1 MSNLSGVDAKI
12 KCFVPLIVFLF
23 SFCSCMPFAPS
34 SREKVPQVLPSDY
47 VVSNNTSV
55 EMPEK
60 WWHTFNSTE
69 INTLLKSL
77 WQGNLKLEQAWARME
92 QARQTAKKS
101 KSSFYPG
108 LNAQAG
114 YSYTR
119 EHRESTSPRV
129 DSDTNSKSFSLG
141 LALNYELDLWGKIR
155 SQARSGS
162 YEYRASRQDLYATA
176 LSLSAQAVKYWIT
189 IRSLQKRQQVLNSK
203 LQVYEKL
210 LRLTRERYLNAISPG
225 TEVLDIRQTLSRTRS
240 QLPKLVSRE
249 QENRHALAVLLGK
262 SPGAEL
268 GEINSEL
275 PRIPKVPQEGL
286 KAGILYNRPDIKAAW
301 MRIKASDWSVAAA
314 RADRLPNITLSANPK
329 YMAEE
334 LSSILDNWMISL
346 AADLSLPLVDGGRK
360 RAEVKRIRTKLR
372 ERIAAYKQ
380 TVLTAVQEVEDALTL
395 ITGQEK
401 KIEDLIRQKRSV
413 QSGLELTRLRYKNG
427 MTSYTAVLN
436 KKQSLLGVQEN
447 IIQAKTDALRYR
459 VDLYKAAGTDIRKQI
474 TKGKKQVGGGK
485 GTDP

>member
-1 MSNLSGVDAKI
+1 
-12 KCFVPLIVFLF
+12 
-23 SFCSCMPFAPS
+23 
-34 SREKVPQVLPSDY
+34 
-47 VVSNNTSV
+47 
-55 EMPEK
+55 
-60 WWHTFNSTE
+60 
-69 INTLLKSL
+69 
-77 WQGNLKLEQAWARME
+77 
-92 QARQTAKKS
+92 
-101 KSSFYPG
+101 
-108 LNAQAG
+108 
-114 YSYTR
+114 
-119 EHRESTSPRV
+119 
-129 DSDTNSKSFSLG
+129 
-141 LALNYELDLWGKIR
+141 
-155 SQARSGS
+155 
-162 YEYRASRQDLYATA
+162 
-176 LSLSAQAVKYWIT
+176 
-189 IRSLQKRQQVLNSK
+189 
-203 LQVYEKL
+203 
-210 LRLTRERYLNAISPG
+210 
-225 TEVLDIRQTLSRTRS
+225 
-240 QLPKLVSRE
+240 
-249 QENRHALAVLLGK
+249 
-262 SPGAEL
+262 
-268 GEINSEL
+268 
-275 PRIPKVPQEGL
+275 
-286 KAGILYNRPDIKAAW
+286 

-334 LSSILDNWMISL
+334 LSSILNNWMISL

-380 TVLTAVQEVEDALTL
+380 TVLTAVKEVEDALTL